1 MIIFY
6 NILQFF
12 SFSQNIV
19 HNIPANKQYC
29 TFGVSL
35 TYKSRA
41 LSHDAMLRWSNKYL
55 NHTILGGET
64 LPIILTMC
72 NVSRL
77 PNHLTLDNIHGF
89 FFLFYSPFSLSKK
102 IFRGNSTLIHKSLNN
117 ASMSCKTSLTELVFD
132 EWKWERRE
140 RKRFH
145 SFIAQKT
152 RSLSKRLRPIV
163 LWNATRS
170 IFVSLFK
177 ILSKNVQYLINHIFP
192 FCLIMFEIYVSI
204 FLFLIYR
211 FEFSP

>member
-1 MIIFY
+1 MQCCVDRIG
-6 NILQFF
+6 ILTTLF
-12 SFSQNIV
+12 SEEKLYPSSSRCV
-19 HNIPANKQYC
+19 
-29 TFGVSL
+29 TLVVS
-35 TYKSRA
+35 R
-41 LSHDAMLRWSNKYL
+41 
-55 NHTILGGET
+55 
-64 LPIILTMC
+64 IILLSITFT
-72 NVSRL
+72 V
-77 PNHLTLDNIHGF
+77 F